1 MLRYLNKGGGGGE
14 GRLKH
19 SQTLHLM
26 PDNPRK
32 TSKKTK
38 IDEMTFHPLHPNISL
53 LVPYIV
59 LWTVP
64 KVHKR
69 RCFFNNQELLSLV
82 VISFTLLI
90 RSDTFGILR
99 D

>member
-1 MLRYLNKGGGGGE
+1 
-14 GRLKH
+14 
-19 SQTLHLM
+19 M
-26 PDNPRK
+26 PVTPRK

-59 LWTVP
+59 LWKVP
-64 KVHKR
+64 KVHTSHFMRVAMLIIKTT
-69 RCFFNNQELLSLV
+69 CWIPFKGVLYCLCFNNQELLSLV